1 MLLVQRE
8 DEREP
13 NKMLW
18 AMTASLKKMDIFPRK
33 FCVADNVH
41 LFREAVSGGCKKKKK
56 KKERPYISLSFTA
69 AFFPCQVLKYGC
81 YLRFCY
87 LLSFFLIWSLLYHFS
102 SVAGYNYHCYNYL
115 MPAAMTHFFTD
126 ITINTSSFSLDFSK
140 KYLKFNMT
148 GMKLIIYLPTRPS
161 ICFCPSSVKR
171 ITIWPFI
178 QAKCICLP

>member
-1 MLLVQRE
+1 MSNDSITEKNGHLSKEILCSWQCSFVQGSSVWWVQKE
-8 DEREP
+8 
-13 NKMLW
+13 
-18 AMTASLKKMDIFPRK
+18 
-33 FCVADNVH
+33 
-41 LFREAVSGGCKKKKK
+41 KK
-56 KKERPYISLSFTA
+56 KKELPYISFSFTA

-115 MPAAMTHFFTD
+115 MPAAMAHFSYWYYNKYIQLLAGLLQKIPQVQHDWNETHH
-126 ITINTSSFSLDFSK
+126 
-140 KYLKFNMT
+140 
-148 GMKLIIYLPTRPS
+148 LPSYKTLNLFLS
-161 ICFCPSSVKR
+161 SSVKR